1 MSAAQSLVAAM
12 LAALRADATLAA
24 DLATRIHDAAPRD
37 PVFPHLVVADVTVRD
52 RSGVDTTLEEVRAT
66 LEIFSRAGGRA
77 EAARIAE
84 RVETM
89 LLATSLAPAGR
100 RVALLRREA
109 TETTILRDRVT
120 ARAAVRLVAL
130 LEPV

>member
-1 MSAAQSLVAAM
+1 MSAAQSLVTSL
-12 LAALRADATLAA
+12 LAALRADTALAA
-24 DLATRIHDAAPRD
+24 DLGSRIHDAAPRD

-52 RSGVDTTLEEVRAT
+52 RSGVDAALEEARAT
-66 LEIFSRAGGRA
+66 LEVFSRAGGRA

-84 RVETM
+84 QVETV
-89 LLATSLAPAGR
+89 LLAAVLSPAGR

-120 ARAAVRLVAL
+120 ARAALRFVAL

>member
-1 MSAAQSLVAAM
+1 MSAAQSLVTAM
-12 LAALRADATLAA
+12 LAALRADTTLAA
-24 DLATRIHDAAPRD
+24 DLGSRIHDAAPRD
-37 PVFPHLVVADVTVRD
+37 LAFPHLVVADVTVRD
-52 RSGVDTTLEEVRAT
+52 RSGVDATLEEVRAT

-84 RVETM
+84 RVETV
-89 LLATSLAPAGR
+89 LLAATLSPSGR

>member
-1 MSAAQSLVAAM
+1 MSAAQSLVTAI
-12 LAALRADATLAA
+12 LAVLRADATLAA
-24 DLATRIHDAAPRD
+24 DLGSRIHDAAPRD

-52 RSGVDTTLEEVRAT
+52 RSGVDATLEEVRAK

-84 RVETM
+84 RVETV
-89 LLATSLAPAGR
+89 LLAANLAPAGR
-100 RVALLRREA
+100 RVALLRRDA
-109 TETTILRDRVT
+109 TETVLLRDRVT
-120 ARAAVRLVAL
+120 ARAVVRFVAL

>member
-1 MSAAQSLVAAM
+1 MSAAQSLVTAM
-12 LAALRADATLAA
+12 LAALRADTTLAA
-24 DLATRIHDAAPRD
+24 DLGSRIHDAAPRD

-52 RSGVDTTLEEVRAT
+52 RSGVDATLEEVRAT
-66 LEIFSRAGGRA
+66 LEVFSRAGGRA

-84 RVETM
+84 RVETV
-89 LLATSLAPAGR
+89 LLAATLSPAGR
-100 RVALLRREA
+100 RVALLRSEA

-120 ARAAVRLVAL
+120 VRAAVRFVAL